1 MNWEAI
7 GAVGEII
14 GAIAVVVSLVYLAS
28 QLRQG
33 NELAKENA
41 YRALQHAIDESMT
54 ELNRD
59 PELHKLWRETLY
71 EGKSISDSDRER
83 IGFLLNRVF
92 GAFNVAYH
100 SARRDRHLQDFIDN
114 RLNAYLAN
122 SRVRGWWYRQRMMH
136 PDPFRSMV
144 DSRVEQLEKSE
155 GTDVAKVS

>member
-33 NELAKENA
+33 NELARENA
-41 YRALQHAIDESMT
+41 YRDLQSALDQGMA

-59 PELHKLWRETLY
+59 AELHKLWRETLY
-71 EGKSISDSDRER
+71 EGKSVSDSEQER
-83 IGFLLNRVF
+83 VGFLLNRLF

-100 SARRDRHLQDFIDN
+100 SARRDPHLRDFLN
-114 RLNAYLAN
+114 YRLNVYLVN
-122 SRVRGWWYRQRMMH
+122 SGVRGWWRRQRMMH
-136 PDPFRSMV
+136 PDPFRAMV
-144 DSRVEQLEKSE
+144 DTRVKQLDESE
-155 GTDVAKVS
+155 GTDVEKPT